1 MVGVLLDESH
11 WVFQKHVRVVF
22 TLPSA
27 RGAPERYLTTNLQR
41 HADEVALVH
50 QSSECLKSFIFR
62 LARFDY
68 SLAP

>member
-1 MVGVLLDESH
+1 MSH
-11 WVFQKHVRVVF
+11 TGFSRNMFELYLHC
-22 TLPSA
+22 LPA
-27 RGAPERYLTTNLQR
+27 RGAPERHLTTNLQR